1 MWMGIPGGAVQLCKI
16 RIISGWVLIKALEIE
31 LEYLLARN
39 ILSFCRLFN
48 DTNSSQIQV
57 IFRLVILSK
66 ILVVRFNAFS
76 AVSVTFPLWAPRAE
90 MVIARIEDKQVKVGD
105 ILERP
110 AGSRQ
115 CLARVPFGDA
125 VAIQELL
132 GIPTA
137 VFLVYTDAHLRHCFV
152 RWDHQ
157 TRRST
162 FGRVVEM
169 PVVAVVLKVVRVV
182 HDDAHRTQRD
192 FWFSDYYLAKSLIEA
207 GYLQKEGC
215 ISI

>member
-1 MWMGIPGGAVQLCKI
+1 
-16 RIISGWVLIKALEIE
+16 
-31 LEYLLARN
+31 
-39 ILSFCRLFN
+39 
-48 DTNSSQIQV
+48 
-57 IFRLVILSK
+57 
-66 ILVVRFNAFS
+66 
-76 AVSVTFPLWAPRAE
+76 
-90 MVIARIEDKQVKVGD
+90 MVIAGIEDKQVKVGD

-115 CLARVPFGDA
+115 CLACVPFGDA

-137 VFLVYTDAHLRHCFV
+137 VFLMDTDAHLRHCFV

-182 HDDAHRTQRD
+182 HDDTHRTQRD
-192 FWFSDYYLAKSLIEA
+192 F
-207 GYLQKEGC
+207 
-215 ISI
+215 